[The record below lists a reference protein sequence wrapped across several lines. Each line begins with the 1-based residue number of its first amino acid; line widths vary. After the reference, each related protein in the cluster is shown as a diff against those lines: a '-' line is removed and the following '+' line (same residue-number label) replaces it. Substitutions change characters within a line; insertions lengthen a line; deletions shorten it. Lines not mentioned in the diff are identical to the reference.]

1 MHSENVFMSEQDY
14 YETLGVPKG
23 AGQDEIKSAFRNLA
37 RQYHPD
43 VSDAPDAEE
52 RFKEINEA
60 YAVLSDDE
68 KRAAYDRYGHAGLNG
83 FGGAPDFS
91 NIDLED
97 ILNMFSTGM
106 GFDFGRR
113 SRSSG
118 NRPRR
123 GADLQYNLS
132 LEFEEAIFGIEKE
145 VEFTRDETCSRC
157 DGSKAEPGTSPVR
170 CSTCG
175 GQGEVRQSRQ
185 TLFGSMVQVTTCPTC
200 GGVGQIVETPCSQCS
215 GRGLERKSRRKTV
228 EIPGGVDSGT
238 RIRLGGEGQ
247 PGLNGGPSG
256 DLYLSIRV
264 NKHRF
269 FHRREYDILLNLDI
283 NIAQATLGAE
293 VEVPTVD
300 GPAILKIPSGT
311 QPGKVLRMR
320 GKGVPYLRSDRR
332 GDQLVVINTEIPKR
346 LTSEQRELIEKLAD
360 SLGTEVKPQE
370 RSFIDQVRDFFSG

>member
-1 MHSENVFMSEQDY
+1 
-14 YETLGVPKG
+14 
-23 AGQDEIKSAFRNLA
+23 LA